1 MRKCPD
7 CKKYTLDL
15 DNYFGR
21 FRCFNPSC
29 SWMAAS
35 STEMELNRIE
45 ASEERSLL
53 CENPIHGTE
62 LTLRAVYYP
71 INDAL
76 AFDFGQGKPSFDLPD
91 PDGIMTWKVGRDSNT
106 VVGFAIVGVTKF
118 DISHLTVNLQL
129 RKECID
135 ENIKSLR
142 EEIGSGRARR
152 VLIEK
157 VAVAATK
164 PVTEKDGLDEAVSK
178 TLGRV
183 REECK
188 QS

>member
-1 MRKCPD
+1 
-7 CKKYTLDL
+7 
-15 DNYFGR
+15 
-21 FRCFNPSC
+21 
-29 SWMAAS
+29 MAAS

-45 ASEERSLL
+45 ASEERALL
-53 CENPIHGTE
+53 CENPIPGTE

-118 DISHLTVNLQL
+118 DISQITVNLQV
-129 RKECID
+129 RRECIE
-135 ENIKSLR
+135 ENIKNLR

-157 VAVAATK
+157 VAVAATTKTKGAGRNLSRPSAKRLAVFAKNASSRK
-164 PVTEKDGLDEAVSK
+164 PAS
-178 TLGRV
+178 GRQEL
-183 REECK
+183 RILPPLQIKEFSHGYACK
-188 QS
+188 

>member
-21 FRCFNPSC
+21 FRCFNPRC

-35 STEMELNRIE
+35 STEMELKLIE
-45 ASEERSLL
+45 ASDERTLL
-53 CENPIHGTE
+53 HEAPIPGTN
-62 LTLRAVYYP
+62 LTLRAFHYP
-71 INDAL
+71 RNDAL
-76 AFDFGQGKPSFDLPD
+76 AFDFGQGEPSLDLPD
-91 PDGIMTWKVGRDSNT
+91 PDGMMIWKIGRDSNT
-106 VVGFAIVGVTKF
+106 VVGFAIVGATKF
-118 DISHLTVNLQL
+118 EISQITVNLQV
-129 RKECID
+129 RKECIE
-135 ENIKSLR
+135 ENIKNLR

-164 PVTEKDGLDEAVSK
+164 PVSARASLEEEVSK
-178 TLGRV
+178 TLSRV
-183 REECK
+183 RQECK